1 MLEKPLRALFC
12 AGKIF
17 TFYGIYFFNFF
28 LRHFSRWDWFFF
40 KYNFFIYLIFDFF
53 FLYILNFIFL
63 YIHQFVTTSNLCYM
77 NKLILLIPLSK
88 TKSTTHLASNIQ
100 HPFPFQNH
108 QKMKQENS
116 FHFILIF
123 KHPFNI
129 ESTLPLPLQN

>member
-1 MLEKPLRALFC
+1 MP
-12 AGKIF
+12 GK
-17 TFYGIYFFNFF
+17 YFFLFF
-28 LRHFSRWDWFFF
+28 TTFFSLGLIFF
-40 KYNFFIYLIFDFF
+40 KYNFFIYLIFDFV
-53 FLYILNFIFL
+53 FLYLLNFIFL

-88 TKSTTHLASNIQ
+88 TKSTTHLASIIQ